1 MAAVIDV
8 AVAAGDSAPLPAQ
21 SQAAL
26 ELLPVALRYG
36 AVDTALAFIRA
47 GVRPR
52 AVAHLLARLAP
63 EAPDGV
69 DADELQMWAGRQMSE
84 LMDRLHE
91 LQITGPEL
99 ALLEA
104 FVRADEIR

>member
-21 SQAAL
+21 SQASL
-26 ELLPVALRYG
+26 ELLPIALRYG
-36 AVDTALAFIRA
+36 AVGVALAFIRA
-47 GVRPR
+47 GARPR
-52 AVAHLLARLAP
+52 VVAHLLARLVP
-63 EAPDGV
+63 DPPDGV
-69 DADELQMWAGRQMSE
+69 GADELQMWAGQQMSE

-91 LQITGPEL
+91 LQITQTEL

-104 FVRADEIR
+104 FARADRIR